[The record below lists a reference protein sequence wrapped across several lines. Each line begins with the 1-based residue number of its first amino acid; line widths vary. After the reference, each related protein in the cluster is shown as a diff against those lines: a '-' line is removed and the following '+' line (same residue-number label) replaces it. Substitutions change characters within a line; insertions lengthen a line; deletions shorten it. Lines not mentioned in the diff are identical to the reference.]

1 MSQRSGVVLFLTVG
15 LAAVLASACGE
26 DGDDDGGAG
35 AGGSS
40 GSSAGIGGKGGS
52 SGSSAE
58 SGGTGGNSG
67 TGASGGASGSSG
79 AGGGSGKGGGGGV
92 SGKGGAAGTGGK
104 GGTSGTS
111 GSAGRGGS
119 AGAPDCEIVQ
129 CIRPI
134 DCVEEC
140 GGPVLKSSCCPCD
153 EGTFDNF
160 ECDGGSGGSAARRGF
175 GGEPN
180 EPIGGSAG
188 AGFDLSD
195 LNSDCVDD
203 TCPAGLTPIHYY
215 GVAGPAGP
223 EFCSCSIPCDER
235 PSACPDGTECV
246 NVSDGPGNV
255 CWVP

>member
-1 MSQRSGVVLFLTVG
+1 MLHRSGVVLFLTVG

-40 GSSAGIGGKGGS
+40 GSSAGTGGKGGS

-79 AGGGSGKGGGGGV
+79 AGGGSGKGGAGGV
-92 SGKGGAAGTGGK
+92 SGKGGAAGSGGK
-104 GGTSGTS
+104 GGTSGTA
-111 GSAGRGGS
+111 GSAGS

-160 ECDGGSGGSAARRGF
+160 ECDGGGGGSAARRGF

-180 EPIGGSAG
+180 EPSGGSAG

-195 LNSDCVDD
+195 LNSDCVDG

-215 GVAGPAGP
+215 GVAGPSGP
-223 EFCSCSIPCDER
+223 EFCSCSIPCDDG

-255 CWVP
+255 CWIP